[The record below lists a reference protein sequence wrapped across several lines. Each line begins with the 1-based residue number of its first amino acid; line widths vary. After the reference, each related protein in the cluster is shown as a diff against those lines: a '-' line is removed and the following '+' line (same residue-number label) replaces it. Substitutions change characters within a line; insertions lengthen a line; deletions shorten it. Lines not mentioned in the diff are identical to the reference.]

1 MRHRHAIAAVLLSF
15 FPAGTGFAAPP
26 LIQPGAPGEASR
38 VLTAE
43 GSVALSRTGYTPA
56 DVTFMQHMIVHHQ
69 QAVDMVALIQARSD
83 HAGVAD
89 IGRRISLT
97 QAGEMNQM
105 RGWLSARGEPIED
118 ADLKP
123 GHGHGGH
130 GDHAGHGGHGAH
142 HAGRGAMAEPA
153 DPDHTPLMHG
163 MLSPAEMD
171 ALAAADGS
179 EFDRLFLEGMIQHHQ
194 GAIDM
199 VDALLD
205 QTGAGEETALSEFL
219 SHVVADQSAEILRM
233 EVMLSEMGADHSH
246 EGHH

>member
-83 HAGVAD
+83 SEGVSR

-97 QAGEMNQM
+97 QQGEMARMEN
-105 RGWLSARGEPIED
+105 WLTARGEPLTD
-118 ADLKP
+118 PDLRP
-123 GHGHGGH
+123 GHAHGAH
-130 GDHAGHGGHGAH
+130 GAGQQQDHDAHAGHAAH
-142 HAGRGAMAEPA
+142 H
-153 DPDHTPLMHG
+153 
-163 MLSPAEMD
+163 S
-171 ALAAADGS
+171 
-179 EFDRLFLEGMIQHHQ
+179 
-194 GAIDM
+194 
-199 VDALLD
+199 
-205 QTGAGEETALSEFL
+205 
-219 SHVVADQSAEILRM
+219 
-233 EVMLSEMGADHSH
+233 
-246 EGHH
+246 GHD